1 MESDVPCFPD
11 FRAFSFLFDVGK
23 ELDKLSFIIRMI
35 KNPVRSSS
43 MTLLEFSPKEDS

>member
-35 KNPVRSSS
+35 KK
-43 MTLLEFSPKEDS
+43 TQLEAAV